1 MLFHFVSVCA
11 LVVFC
16 AGFVVKCLLSSF
28 LLVEVGLLPLSGLY
42 LNMRKTEELCSGIGL
57 RYLLTFRTTSC
68 FHLNLPISTLNA
80 KTASFSETAV
90 IFYQIRWC
98 HISTDTI
105 FHSRI
110 WDVRETL
117 WACSICNIPASL
129 LCFGILF
136 IFGPSAFLLS
146 LRANPLGKFVIWFTI
161 PQNDNVNVG
170 IRWAGAATK
179 VRAVRSKDRRFIAC
193 TVKRFFSSV
202 QYADPLCV
210 PDLLYDGYL
219 G

>member
-1 MLFHFVSVCA
+1 
-11 LVVFC
+11 
-16 AGFVVKCLLSSF
+16 
-28 LLVEVGLLPLSGLY
+28 
-42 LNMRKTEELCSGIGL
+42 MRKTEELCSGIGL
-57 RYLLTFRTTSC
+57 RYLLTFRTTRC

-80 KTASFSETAV
+80 KTASFSETAA
-90 IFYQIRWC
+90 IFYQIRRR
-98 HISTDTI
+98 HISTVTI

-136 IFGPSAFLLS
+136 IFLLS
-146 LRANPLGKFVIWFTI
+146 LRANPLGKFLIWVTI

-170 IRWAGAATK
+170 ISWAGTATK
-179 VRAVRSKDRRFIAC
+179 VRAVRSRDRRSIAC

-202 QYADPLCV
+202 LYADPLCV
-210 PDLLYDGYL
+210 PDLYDGYL